1 MRYANTSH
9 PLVGGSNPSA
19 ATRVFPTVTVAII
32 ALNAA
37 MFAMELAR
45 GDSIVLAY
53 GLIPSDI
60 VAGRN
65 WATLLTAIFLHGG
78 PLHIIGNTVF
88 LWIFGPTLENEI
100 GHLKFAALY
109 LAGGMCGWLAEIAAE
124 PTSTVANLG
133 ASGAIA
139 AVMGAY
145 LITWRREGARRVSFF
160 GWSFPIGLIPALVL
174 IALFSAGLVTDQT
187 EDVAYMSHAGGLAFG
202 AVVGSQFR

>member
-1 MRYANTSH
+1 M
-9 PLVGGSNPSA
+9 VGGSNPSA
-19 ATRVFPTVTVAII
+19 ATRVFPSVIVSIVV
-32 ALNAA
+32 LNAA
-37 MFAMELAR
+37 MFALELAR
-45 GDSIVLAY
+45 GDSFALTY

-65 WATLLTAIFLHGG
+65 WATLLTATFLHGG

-88 LWIFGPTLENEI
+88 LWIFGPAVEDEI

-139 AVMGAY
+139 AIMGAY
-145 LITWRREGARRVSFF
+145 VMTWRQERSRSVSFF
-160 GWSFPIGLIPALVL
+160 GWSVRIGLIPALVL
-174 IALFSAGLVTDQT
+174 VALFSAGLATDQT
-187 EDVAYMSHAGGLAFG
+187 EDVAYMSHAGGLLFG
-202 AVVGSQFR
+202 AVMGSQIRYRL

>member
-1 MRYANTSH
+1 
-9 PLVGGSNPSA
+9 
-19 ATRVFPTVTVAII
+19 
-32 ALNAA
+32 
-37 MFAMELAR
+37 MFAMQLAR
-45 GDSIVLAY
+45 GDSFALTY

-65 WATLLTAIFLHGG
+65 WASLLTATFLHGG

-88 LWIFGPTLENEI
+88 LWIFGPALEDEI

-139 AVMGAY
+139 AIMGAY
-145 LITWRREGARRVSFF
+145 VMTWRQERSRSVWFF
-160 GWSFPIGLIPALVL
+160 GRSIHMGLIPAIVL
-174 IALFSAGLVTDQT
+174 IALFSAGLVTDQS
-187 EDVAYMSHAGGLAFG
+187 EAVAYMAHAGGLVFG
-202 AVVGSQFR
+202 GVMGSQFRYRL